1 MPREL
6 AVLDALVPTLMF
18 AFLAAVA
25 IILALDMAM
34 VRFGLYRYVWY
45 PALFRLTIFVCVF
58 SSLGLW
64 VY

>member
-18 AFLAAVA
+18 AFLASVA
-25 IILALDMAM
+25 AILVMDMAM
-34 VRFGLYRYVWY
+34 VRFGLYQYVWY
-45 PALFRLTIFVCVF
+45 PALFRLAIFICIF